1 MKTSCYLPFEIQ
13 IPLSF
18 YCLTSLNSPL
28 HGLLVLNTMLFIAVH
43 ALLLVHYVCGV
54 QVQDGVP
61 VRSVPGV
68 LAEDGLLHWAN
79 GVLDVARKKL
89 ESED

>member
-1 MKTSCYLPFEIQ
+1 
-13 IPLSF
+13 
-18 YCLTSLNSPL
+18 
-28 HGLLVLNTMLFIAVH
+28 MLFIAVH